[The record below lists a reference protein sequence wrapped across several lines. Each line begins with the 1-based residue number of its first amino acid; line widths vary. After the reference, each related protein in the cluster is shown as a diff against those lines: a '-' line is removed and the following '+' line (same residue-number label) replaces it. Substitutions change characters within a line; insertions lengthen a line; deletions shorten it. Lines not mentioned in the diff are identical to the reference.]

1 MFRHKRLL
9 LIYCIA
15 AVMLMTACSNV
26 NDKISEP
33 INSDSSSVFS
43 DPVVV
48 YDSASGTTYISE
60 ETKEYSESTS
70 DIDYTVTAVPETSS
84 TPSVG
89 TTVPTKV
96 TENDNVNDN
105 NSTKTT
111 KKTTTKTTT
120 AKTTT
125 AQTYT
130 QTTPY
135 IYTTVPVTTTTVPM
149 TTVTFPNE
157 GVFVKS
163 NLGYKI
169 KAPEFLNE
177 EQRQLF
183 ANAFEYS
190 HNLVSEGYRGE
201 YSDKEVLSLTV
212 NGITS
217 KYVPGNA
224 DLFPTYN
231 DFKNFVYSIYPKD
244 IADGELKRENFIDHN
259 GKLYVRANI
268 SGYTIDYLGQSFS
281 LVTSTDE
288 YVKFKIE
295 AYYGTP
301 DNYTVDENS
310 YIMINTPDGWR
321 FEQFIF
327 WF

>member
-1 MFRHKRLL
+1 MFRHKKLL

-15 AVMLMTACSNV
+15 TVMLMTACSNV

-33 INSDSSSVFS
+33 VNSDNTSESS
-43 DPVVV
+43 DPIVV
-48 YDSASGTTYISE
+48 YGSTSGTTFVSDI
-60 ETKEYSESTS
+60 KENYSESTS
-70 DIDYTVTAVPETSS
+70 HIDYAVTAAPENSNTAFS
-84 TPSVG
+84 G
-89 TTVPTKV
+89 TTIPAKV
-96 TENDNVNDN
+96 TEEDN
-105 NSTKTT
+105 NNTTKTA
-111 KKTTTKTTT
+111 KKTTTKITT

-125 AQTYT
+125 VPTYT

-135 IYTTVPVTTTTVPM
+135 IYTTVPVTTTVQT

-169 KAPEFLNE
+169 KAPEFLSE

-201 YSDKEVLSLTV
+201 YSDKEVLTLTV

-259 GKLYVRANI
+259 GKLYVRANFT
-268 SGYTIDYLGQSFS
+268 GYDIDYLGQSFS

-301 DNYTVDENS
+301 DDYTIKESS